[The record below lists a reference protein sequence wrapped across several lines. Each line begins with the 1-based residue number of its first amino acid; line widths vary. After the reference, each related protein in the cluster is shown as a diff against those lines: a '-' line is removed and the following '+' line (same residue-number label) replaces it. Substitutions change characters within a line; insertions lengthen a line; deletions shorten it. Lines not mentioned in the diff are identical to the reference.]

1 MVWRLRTFL
10 FIAVVGAIAGVWLL
24 LRPAPISVE
33 TAQVNR
39 GLFVRTILNE
49 GKTRVR
55 DRYVVSAP
63 IAGMLGRVTLK
74 AGDPVDGSTVVA
86 IVSPGQ
92 TPLDDPRARRQ
103 LEERLGVAEAAHNR
117 ATVAEARAR
126 ARQLQAQADLARTR
140 LLAERGVVATARR
153 EQDELAAT
161 VAERELQVAQFDVH
175 VTEHEEAL
183 ARAALQTDAA
193 GDGARAIEIKSPVD
207 GVVLKL
213 IQESEGPIAVGAP
226 IMEIGDPARLEIVV
240 DVLTTD
246 AVQIAPGAPATIERW
261 GGSRNL
267 QARVARVEPGGFTK
281 VSALGIDEQRVFVIL
296 DIVSP
301 RVEWKSLGDA
311 YRVEARIETAR
322 AENVLVAPVSALFRS
337 GSGWAVF
344 VAESGRARMK
354 HVAVAQR
361 NDTEAVI
368 SNGLA
373 EKDAVILFPPPPVS
387 DGVAVAVRK
396 STI

>member
-24 LRPAPISVE
+24 LRPAPILVE

-103 LEERLGVAEAAHNR
+103 LEERLGVAEAAHKR

-126 ARQLQAQADLARTR
+126 ARQQQAQADLSRTR

-175 VTEHEEAL
+175 VTEHEESL
-183 ARAALQTDAA
+183 ARAALQTDAD

-281 VSALGIDEQRVFVIL
+281 VSALGIDEQRVFAIL
-296 DIVSP
+296 DIISP
-301 RVEWKSLGDA
+301 RAEWKSLGDS

-344 VAESGRARMK
+344 VAESGRARLK
-354 HVAVAQR
+354 HVVVAQR
-361 NDTEAVI
+361 NDTEAII
-368 SNGLA
+368 SNGLS